1 MNLILVHDSPT
12 WPSTAPVFVKVSDT
26 VLPSVTDAAAVVNSI
41 LAEIVKQKSM
51 FILTMMLSIKLFE
64 SYARLPRL
72 RF

>member
-12 WPSTAPVFVKVSDT
+12 WPSAAPVFVKVSDT

-41 LAEIVKQKSM
+41 MAEIVKKKRM
-51 FILTMMLSIKLFE
+51 FMLLSIKLFE